1 MIEPASAAKP
11 AKRTKAADRD
21 ATPGSS
27 LPFGS
32 PKQLSDGGIKTSLVQ
47 RVYETIMEAMDAGEL
62 KPGSRIIAAEL
73 ASRLGLSRGPVREAL
88 AVLAGQGLVELMPDR
103 GAMLRPLTQH
113 DLAGIY
119 EVSAPVAALGLR
131 AAALRIAEGDN
142 AARVEAAMR
151 AIRAAADEVSPRFG
165 FFLVLN
171 DFHYLV
177 NSIAERPY
185 VDFVLR
191 ALNIEYWN
199 RVLATAIDLDRHAG
213 QYVRNYQRMTD
224 AVLAGDGD
232 SAASIMAY
240 HASWCVSLLE
250 PEPQNRQR

>member
-1 MIEPASAAKP
+1 MGGAGTAEKRAPRKP
-11 AKRTKAADRD
+11 AGDRD
-21 ATPGSS
+21 PGAAGK

-62 KPGSRIIAAEL
+62 KPGSRIVAAEL
-73 ASRLGLSRGPVREAL
+73 AQRLGVSRGPVREAL
-88 AVLAGQGLVELMPDR
+88 AVLAGQGLVELMADR
-103 GAMLRPLTQH
+103 GAILRPLSQH

-131 AAALRIAEGDN
+131 AAALRIDEADN
-142 AARVEAAMR
+142 ALRVEAAMQ
-151 AIRAAADEVSPRFG
+151 AIRVAAEDVAPRFG

-177 NSIAERPY
+177 NAIGERPY

-199 RVLATAIDLDRHAG
+199 RVLATAIDLDRHAS
-213 QYVRNYQRMTD
+213 QYVRNYQRMAD
-224 AVLAGDGD
+224 ALLAGDGD
-232 SAASIMAY
+232 SAAAVMAY
-240 HASWCVSLLE
+240 HAGWCVSLLE
-250 PEPQNRQR
+250 PGSQNR